1 MVDRQAVQA
10 LGHPTRVQI
19 LDFLRGAEV
28 ASPTTMSTELGIPL
42 GSIGYHV
49 RRLEA
54 LGFLELVRRVQR
66 RGAFEHFYR
75 LAPGAGA
82 EERVASASR
91 DLLART
97 EDVGAAWRALLDAR
111 AIAALRPSVDDL
123 FARMRALE
131 AETAQRTGV
140 DREARALIV
149 DVLFLV
155 DDSD

>member
-19 LDFLRGAEV
+19 LRLLGDTEV
-28 ASPTTMSTELGIPL
+28 ASPNAMSIALEIPL
-42 GSIGYHV
+42 SSVGYHV
-49 RRLEA
+49 RRLQS
-54 LGFLELVRRVQR
+54 LGFLEIVRRVQR
-66 RGAFEHFYR
+66 RGAIEHFYR
-75 LAPGAGA
+75 LVPGAGA
-82 EERVASASR
+82 EERVTSARR
-91 DLLART
+91 DLLARKG
-97 EDVGAAWRALLDAR
+97 DVSVAWRARLDAQ

-140 DREARALIV
+140 DREASALTV

-155 DDSD
+155 DAPE